1 MKNLP
6 SFSEFS
12 KHEDFI
18 DPIDEAT
25 LYEFSQLP
33 RGKKH
38 FSLNESALLNSVKN
52 QISKFFLGSFS
63 RLNMIDEARSIILD
77 LRIDL
82 LEQEEQTEIKIDQIE
97 DEIAQLSKQPD
108 ASSKIEALKKKRESV
123 IRELEAFRK
132 SQELKLK
139 KSRDVARKL
148 AAGNKRRQEY
158 LEAGLAEDEIT
169 IAELEYKMAKK
180 RSIDSKKLS
189 DLEQKIKDAKE
200 DATEKGEKIKDHTQE
215 DSEKAKPSPTDY
227 VLDPEAEKKKIIGKK
242 PLDIIAY
249 KNKLEKEIADLRS
262 EIERKIISLEK
273 KVKKPSGLSQGI
285 LQKIRLE
292 LIELTEEL
300 DCKINILR
308 RVRGLGKTEKDIEKS
323 MDTRNELSVLSD
335 KINQDIK
342 DGQDSK
348 TGTKKIISDLFVTS
362 GGNIAITPD
371 GIEKAKKKLND

>member
-18 DPIDEAT
+18 EPVSESLLA
-25 LYEFSQLP
+25 EFSELERSKRNIP
-33 RGKKH
+33 I
-38 FSLNESALLNSVKN
+38 NESSLLNAVKN

-63 RLNMIDEARSIILD
+63 RLNMIDEARSIILE
-77 LRIDL
+77 LKIDL
-82 LEQEEQTEIKIDQIE
+82 LEHQDEFENQLDKVE
-97 DEIAQLSKQPD
+97 DEISK
-108 ASSKIEALKKKRESV
+108 SSKDQNSESKIKELQKKRENL
-123 IRELEAFRK
+123 IKEIELFTKA
-132 SQELKLK
+132 QELKIR
-139 KSRDVARKL
+139 KSKDVARKL

-158 LEAGLAEDEIT
+158 LEAGIAEDEIT
-169 IAELEYKMAKK
+169 LAELEYTMAKK
-180 RSIDSKKLS
+180 KVTDPAKLS
-189 DLEQKIKDAKE
+189 DLQQKIKDAKE
-200 DATEKGEKIKDHTQE
+200 IAAEKAEVIKDHTEE
-215 DSEKAKPSPTDY
+215 DSVKAKPSPTDY
-227 VLDPEAEKKKIIGKK
+227 VLDPESEKKKIIGKK

-249 KNKLEKEIADLRS
+249 KNKLEKEIADIRS
-262 EIERKIISLEK
+262 DIERKILVLEK
-273 KVKKPSGLSQGI
+273 KFQKQTGVSQSF

-300 DCKINILR
+300 DCKINILN
-308 RVRGLGKTEKDIEKS
+308 RVRGLGKTEKEIKKS
-323 MDTRNELSVLSD
+323 TDTQSELSALSN

-362 GGNIAITPD
+362 GGNIAVTPD